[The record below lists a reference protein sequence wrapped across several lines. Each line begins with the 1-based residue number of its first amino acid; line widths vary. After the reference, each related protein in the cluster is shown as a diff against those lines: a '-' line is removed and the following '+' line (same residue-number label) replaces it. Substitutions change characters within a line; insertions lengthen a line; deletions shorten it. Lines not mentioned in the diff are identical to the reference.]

1 MKEETKMDYQEVI
14 KNARG
19 NVGPYCKACPVCSGA
34 ACGNTM
40 PGPGA
45 KGSGRLAMRNYE
57 KWQEIRINMDT
68 ICEQKPTDTS
78 VELFGKKF
86 AYPFFAG
93 PVGAVKLHYGDKYS
107 DMEYNEILLRG
118 CAENHI
124 AAFTG
129 DGTDYNVMIE
139 ATAAIGKLGGQG
151 IPTVKPWD
159 IETIRE
165 KMELVKKS
173 GAFAVAMDIDA
184 AGLPFLQNLDPP
196 AGSKSV
202 EELKEIVRIAEIPF
216 ILKGIMTP
224 RAALKAMEAGV
235 QGIVVSNH
243 GGRVLDQ
250 CPATA
255 EVLPSIVKAVD
266 GQIKVFVDGG
276 IRTGI
281 DVFKALALG
290 ADAALIARPF
300 VTAVYGGQEEGVAA
314 CVDKFGSELVDT
326 MKMCGAFS
334 LDDITGDMIWQTH
347 SA

>member
-1 MKEETKMDYQEVI
+1 MDYQEVI
-14 KNARG
+14 RNARG
-19 NVGPYCKACPVCSGA
+19 NIGPYCKACPVCNGI
-34 ACGNTM
+34 ACGSTM

-45 KGSGRLAMRNYE
+45 KGTGKLAMRNYE

-68 ICEQKPTDTS
+68 ICEQRPICIQT
-78 VELFGKKF
+78 ELFGKTF
-86 AYPFFAG
+86 SYPFFAG
-93 PVGAVKLHYGDKYS
+93 PVGAVKLHYGEKYT
-107 DMEYNEILLRG
+107 DQEYNEILLRG
-118 CAENHI
+118 CAEKGI

-139 ATAAIGKLGGQG
+139 ATDAIGKLGGMG

-159 IETIRE
+159 MDTIRE
-165 KMELVKKS
+165 KMVLVKKS

-184 AGLPFLQNLDPP
+184 AGLPFLQNLNPP

-202 EELKEIVRIAEIPF
+202 EELREIVKMAEIPF

-224 RAALKAMEAGV
+224 RGAEKALKAGV

-250 CPATA
+250 CPASA
-255 EVLPSIVKAVD
+255 EVLPSIVKAVR
-266 GQIKVFVDGG
+266 GEMKVFVDGG

-281 DVFKALALG
+281 DVFKALAMG
-290 ADAALIARPF
+290 ADAVLIARPF

-314 CVDKFGSELVDT
+314 YVDKIGAELKDT
-326 MKMCGAFS
+326 MMMCGAS
-334 LDDITGDMIWQTH
+334 SVEEITDEMIWKERTI
-347 SA
+347 

>member
-1 MKEETKMDYQEVI
+1 MDYQEVI

-19 NVGPYCKACPVCSGA
+19 NIGPYCKACPVCNGA

-45 KGSGRLAMRNYE
+45 KGIGELAMRNYR

-68 ICEQKPTDTS
+68 ICEQKELNTE
-78 VELFGKKF
+78 VELFGKRF
-86 AYPFFAG
+86 AYPFFSC
-93 PVGAVKLHYGDKYS
+93 PVGAVKLHYGEKYT
-107 DMEYNEILLRG
+107 DQQYNEILLKG
-118 CAENHI
+118 CADNGI

-139 ATAAIGKLGGQG
+139 ATAAIRGLGGMG

-159 IETIRE
+159 LDTIRE

-184 AGLPFLQNLDPP
+184 AGLPFLQNLNPP

-202 EELKEIVRIAEIPF
+202 DELKEIVKMAEIPF
-216 ILKGIMTP
+216 ILKGVMTP
-224 RAALKAMEAGV
+224 KGALKALEAGV
-235 QGIVVSNH
+235 QGIIVSNH

-250 CPATA
+250 CPASA
-255 EVLPSIVKAVD
+255 EVLPSIVKAVG
-266 GQIKVFVDGG
+266 GQMKVFVDGG
-276 IRTGI
+276 IRTGV

-290 ADAALIARPF
+290 ADAVLIARPF
-300 VTAVYGGQEEGVAA
+300 VTAVYGGAEDGVRAYVNKLAA
-314 CVDKFGSELVDT
+314 ELTDT
-326 MKMCGAFS
+326 MKMCGAYT
-334 LDDITGDMIWQTH
+334 LEDISGDMIWAQ
-347 SA
+347 A

>member
-1 MKEETKMDYQEVI
+1 MEYNEVI
-14 KNARG
+14 KNARTCI
-19 NVGPYCKACPVCSGA
+19 GPFCKACNVCNGI
-34 ACGNTM
+34 ACKNTM

-45 KGSGRLAMRNYE
+45 KGVGDLASRNYS

-68 ICEQKPTDTS
+68 ICEQKSIDTS
-78 VELFGKKF
+78 IKLFGKTF
-86 AYPFFAG
+86 DYPFFAG

-107 DMEYNEILLRG
+107 DQEYNDILVSS
-118 CAENHI
+118 CAQNGI

-129 DGTDYNVMIE
+129 DGVNYQVMIE
-139 ATAAIGKLGGQG
+139 ATKAIRKFDGMG

-159 IETIRE
+159 LATIKE

-184 AGLPFLQNLDPP
+184 AGLPFLQNLNPP

-202 EELKEIVRIAEIPF
+202 EELKEIVKIAEIPF

-224 RAALKAMEAGV
+224 KGALKAKEAGV

-250 CPATA
+250 CPSTA
-255 EVLPSIVKAVD
+255 EVLPSIVEAVGKD
-266 GQIKVFVDGG
+266 MTILVDGG

-281 DVFKALALG
+281 DVFKAIALG
-290 ADAALIARPF
+290 ADAVLIARPF
-300 VTAVYGGQEEGVAA
+300 VTAVYGAQAEGVAA
-314 CVDKFGSELVDT
+314 YIEKVGAELKDT
-326 MKMCGAFS
+326 MSMCGAFN
-334 LDDITGDMIWQTH
+334 LDEIQNDMIWK
-347 SA
+347 

>member
-1 MKEETKMDYQEVI
+1 MNYKEVI
-14 KNARG
+14 DAAKECI
-19 NVGPYCKACPVCSGA
+19 GPYCKACPVCNGA
-34 ACGNTM
+34 ACRNTM

-45 KGSGRLAMRNYE
+45 KGIGELAMRNYQ

-68 ICEQKPTDTS
+68 ICEQKEMNTET
-78 VELFGKKF
+78 ELFGKKF
-86 AYPFFAG
+86 SYPFFAG
-93 PVGAVKLHYGDKYS
+93 PVGAVKLHYGEKYT
-107 DMEYNEILLRG
+107 DQQYNEILLRG

-129 DGTDYNVMIE
+129 DGTDHNVMIA
-139 ATAAIGKLGGQG
+139 ATDAIRHLGGQG

-159 IETIRE
+159 LDTIKE

-184 AGLPFLQNLDPP
+184 AGLPFLQNLNPP

-202 EELKEIVRIAEIPF
+202 EELREIVKMAEIPF

-224 RAALKAMEAGV
+224 GGALKAEKAGV

-255 EVLPSIVKAVD
+255 EVLPAIVSTLREK
-266 GQIKVFVDGG
+266 GSRMKIFVDGG
-276 IRTGI
+276 IRTGV

-290 ADAALIARPF
+290 ADAVLIARPF
-300 VTAVYGGQEEGVAA
+300 VTAVYGGQEEGITAY
-314 CVDKFGSELVDT
+314 VDKIGSELEDT
-326 MKMCGAFS
+326 MQMCGAFS
-334 LDDITGDMIWQTH
+334 LNEIRSDMIW
-347 SA
+347 

>member
-1 MKEETKMDYQEVI
+1 MEYNEVI
-14 KNARG
+14 KSARG
-19 NVGPYCKACPVCSGA
+19 CIGPYCKACPVCNGA
-34 ACGNTM
+34 ACKNTM

-45 KGSGRLAMRNYE
+45 KGIGDLAMRNYQ

-68 ICEQKPTDTS
+68 ICEQKALNTEID
-78 VELFGKKF
+78 LFGKKF

-93 PVGAVKLHYGDKYS
+93 PVGAVKLHYGEKYT
-107 DMEYNEILLRG
+107 DQEYNEILLKG
-118 CAENHI
+118 CADNRI

-139 ATAAIGKLGGQG
+139 ATGAIGKLNGQG

-159 IETIRE
+159 LATIKE
-165 KMELVKKS
+165 KMELVRKS

-184 AGLPFLQNLDPP
+184 AGLPFLQNLTPP

-202 EELKEIVRIAEIPF
+202 DELKEIVKMAEIPF

-224 RAALKAMEAGV
+224 KGALKAAEAGV

-250 CPATA
+250 CPSTA
-255 EVLPSIVKAVD
+255 EVLPSVVKAVRES
-266 GQIKVFVDGG
+266 GSQMKIFVDGG
-276 IRTGI
+276 IRTGV

-290 ADAALIARPF
+290 ADAVLIARPF
-300 VTAVYGGQEEGVAA
+300 VTAVYGGQEEGITAYVNKIGA
-314 CVDKFGSELVDT
+314 ELKDT
-326 MKMCGAFS
+326 MHMCGAFS
-334 LDDITGDMIWQTH
+334 LDEINSEMIWN
-347 SA
+347 